1 MPKSYIYLAIAIVAE
16 VVATSALKASDNFSK
31 WIPSILVIVGY
42 GVAFNYL
49 SLVVRELPVGMTY
62 AIWSGAGIVL
72 VTLVS
77 IILYRQ
83 TPDLAAWAGIALI
96 IAGIVILNG
105 YSNFG
110 GH

>member
-1 MPKSYIYLAIAIVAE
+1 MPKSYVYLAIAIVAE

-31 WIPSILVIVGY
+31 WIPSIIVIVGY

-77 IILYRQ
+77 IVLYRQ
-83 TPDLAAWAGIALI
+83 TPDLAAWAGIGLI
-96 IAGIVILNG
+96 IAGIVILNV